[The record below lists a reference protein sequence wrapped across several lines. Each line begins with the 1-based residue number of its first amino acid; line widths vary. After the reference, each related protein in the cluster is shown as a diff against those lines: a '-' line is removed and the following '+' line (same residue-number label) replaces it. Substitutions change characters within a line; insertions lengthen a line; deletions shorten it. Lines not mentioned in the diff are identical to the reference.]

1 MHTRLGFTYSPA
13 SLPVRRRLT
22 YWNIS
27 MATRSTCRTIVAAL
41 FLCFSAHAAA
51 TEYAGRGV
59 FNFVSDSG
67 CPLGDAAAGARAC
80 DRLALTDADTHA
92 AVDTAARTIRLVNT
106 RNYDDRTPVGD
117 VLLQGSGVA
126 ADGQR
131 VPLSLHLKLSR
142 DDMKWQVSM
151 HAHAPVKGEFT
162 DIRLDPYRV
171 MVNGAKGEETVLTPE
186 QAISVLAKPSLYA
199 RVAQGLVQV
208 RNAAPQP
215 GAADIIVSVGVGK
228 AAKQLARVRFQSQLG
243 GAASI
248 PAQLDQG
255 TWSLDLQALSSL
267 IPRRVVQGD
276 LFLFQ
281 LENETLLQP
290 LREKGFD
297 KNGTLTL
304 GARDGKGYLRYNG
317 VQQDF
322 PAAAQAARLF
332 MEDSFLGLILTRQQH
347 PIVANAK

>member
-1 MHTRLGFTYSPA
+1 
-13 SLPVRRRLT
+13 
-22 YWNIS
+22 
-27 MATRSTCRTIVAAL
+27 MATRPTCRTIAAAL

-51 TEYAGRGV
+51 AEYAGRGV

-67 CPLGDAAAGARAC
+67 CPLGDGAAGVSAAGEPAAGAAATGAAAASVPAAAARAC
-80 DRLALTDADTHA
+80 DRLALADADTHA
-92 AVDTAARTIRLVNT
+92 TVDATARTIRFANT

-131 VPLSLHLKLSR
+131 VPLSLHLKLGR
-142 DDMKWQVSM
+142 DDMKWKVSM
-151 HAHAPVKGEFT
+151 HAHAPVQGEFT

-171 MVNGAKGEETVLTPE
+171 VVNGDKGEETVLTPE
-186 QAISVLAKPSLYA
+186 QAVSVLAKPSLSA
-199 RVAQGLVQV
+199 RIAQGLVQV
-208 RNAAPQP
+208 RNAARQP
-215 GAADIIVSVGVGK
+215 GSADIIVSLGVGK

-248 PAQLDQG
+248 PAQLQQG
-255 TWSLDLQALSSL
+255 TWSLDLQALSGL

-304 GARDGKGYLRYNG
+304 GARDGKGYIRYNG
-317 VQQDF
+317 IQQDF
-322 PAAAQAARLF
+322 PAAAHVARLF
-332 MEDSFLGLILTRQQH
+332 MEDSFLGLILTRQQN
-347 PIVANAK
+347 PLVANAK